1 MSSGG
6 AKAFVTK
13 DYVDNAN
20 NNVTDNLIRQ
30 SFTANGSSSFTVG
43 TLKNVSGRTYYVSRI
58 VMKITTAFVGADEL
72 VISDG
77 VNTLVGA
84 LDADIAETGQFV
96 VDLGYE
102 NVSAGGALE
111 CCVNQIV
118 LGQSF
123 SPA

>member
-1 MSSGG
+1 
-6 AKAFVTK
+6 
-13 DYVDNAN
+13 
-20 NNVTDNLIRQ
+20 
-30 SFTANGSSSFTVG
+30 
-43 TLKNVSGRTYYVSRI
+43 
-58 VMKITTAFVGADEL
+58 MKITTAFVGADEL